1 MLGYFGTAITN
12 FTVEYHVIA
21 RKVARFEMQRGF
33 LEAQLVRQAVPS
45 RQVMLTSGEY
55 MGLNGGGNTT
65 PSMWSRH
72 ACFDS
77 SSTVAIAGMQ
87 SRPWRRHWLSALPC
101 AHINRSV
108 ARPLTLTRLPL
119 NHTAQ
124 PQHHERH
131 VKCIDLPR
139 SRTGLVELER
149 SSS

>member
-65 PSMWSRH
+65 PSCGPDMH
-72 ACFDS
+72 
-77 SSTVAIAGMQ
+77 VAIHPRQWPSPVCKADHGVV
-87 SRPWRRHWLSALPC
+87 
-101 AHINRSV
+101 IG
-108 ARPLTLTRLPL
+108 RL
-119 NHTAQ
+119 
-124 PQHHERH
+124 R
-131 VKCIDLPR
+131 
-139 SRTGLVELER
+139 
-149 SSS
+149 